1 MRVRWSEPA
10 LTDLREVW
18 LYIAE
23 DSPTRATAMLS
34 RLRLAAL
41 RLVQFPRRGRAG
53 VQASTRELVVA
64 RTPYIIRYRIEGE
77 EIEILRVLHGAQHR
91 LE

>member
-1 MRVRWSEPA
+1 MAVRWSGPA

-18 LYIAE
+18 LYIAD
-23 DSPTRATAMLS
+23 DSPTRATA
-34 RLRLAAL
+34 

-64 RTPYIIRYRIEGE
+64 RTPYVIRYRIEGE
-77 EIEILRVLHGAQHR
+77 EIEILRVLHGAQR
-91 LE
+91 RPE